1 MEMGK
6 HDSVRRAHVSIHPIL
21 AIVVGAA
28 VAGFGVNYFTIAN
41 GLGEGGFTGIS
52 ILLKYWLDWS
62 PGITSLVMN
71 IPLFVLGWRYL
82 GKRAMGYTIWG
93 TVCFSFFLW
102 LFEDIGSPIDGDLLL
117 ASLYAGVTV
126 GLGLGIIFRYGGTT
140 GGVDILARLADK
152 YFGWSIGRT
161 MFTFDFLVIVASL
174 FYLGRERAMYTL
186 ILVFVAARVIDLVQE
201 GLYSAKAAMIIS
213 NRPHEISRVIVEKM
227 DRGTTLLMGKGGYTQ
242 KEKEV
247 VYVVVSRPELIRLKT
262 IIKQIDPYA
271 FVVISDARNVL
282 GEGFYREDP

>member
-1 MEMGK
+1 MGK

>member
-1 MEMGK
+1 MA
-6 HDSVRRAHVSIHPIL
+6 VRPMLAIL
-21 AIVVGAA
+21 AGAA

-41 GLGEGGFTGIS
+41 GLGEGGFTGIA
-52 ILLKYWLDWS
+52 ILLKYWFDWS
-62 PGITSLVMN
+62 PGITSIVLN
-71 IPLFVLGWRYL
+71 LPLFILGWVYL

-102 LFEDIGSPIDGDLLL
+102 LFEDFGSPIEDDLLL

-126 GLGLGIIFRYGGTT
+126 GLGLGIIFRFGGTT
-140 GGVDILARLADK
+140 GGVDILARLANK

-161 MFTFDFLVIVASL
+161 MFTFDFFVIAASL

-213 NRPHEISRVIVEKM
+213 NRPQEISRLILEQM
-227 DRGTTLLMGKGGYTQ
+227 DRGTTLLKGKGGYTQ

-247 VYVVVSRPELIRLKT
+247 LYVVVSRPELVHLKG
-262 IIKQIDPYA
+262 IIQQVDPHA

-282 GEGFYREDP
+282 GEGFHREDA

>member
-1 MEMGK
+1 MA
-6 HDSVRRAHVSIHPIL
+6 VRPMLAIL
-21 AIVVGAA
+21 AGAA

-41 GLGEGGFTGIS
+41 GLGEGGFTGIA
-52 ILLKYWLDWS
+52 ILLKYWFDWS
-62 PGITSLVMN
+62 PGITSIVLN
-71 IPLFVLGWRYL
+71 LPLFILGWVYL

-102 LFEDIGSPIDGDLLL
+102 LFEDFGSPIEDDLLL
-117 ASLYAGVTV
+117 SSLYAGVTV
-126 GLGLGIIFRYGGTT
+126 GLGLGIIFRFGGTT
-140 GGVDILARLADK
+140 GGVDILARLANK

-161 MFTFDFLVIVASL
+161 MFTFDFFVIAASL

-213 NRPHEISRVIVEKM
+213 NRPQEISRLILEQM
-227 DRGTTLLMGKGGYTQ
+227 DRGTTLLKGKGGYTQ

-247 VYVVVSRPELIRLKT
+247 LYVVVSRPELVHLKG
-262 IIKQIDPYA
+262 IIQQVDPHA

-282 GEGFYREDP
+282 GEGFHREDA

>member
-1 MEMGK
+1 M
-6 HDSVRRAHVSIHPIL
+6 SIHPIL